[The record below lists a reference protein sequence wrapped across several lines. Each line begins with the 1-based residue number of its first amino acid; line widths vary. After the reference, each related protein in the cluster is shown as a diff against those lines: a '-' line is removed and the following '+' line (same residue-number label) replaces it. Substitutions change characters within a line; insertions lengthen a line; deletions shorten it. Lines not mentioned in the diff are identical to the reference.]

1 MEREI
6 IKSKSCIVRDMHVQ
20 QLVVIAFFLTV
31 SQFNLIEQQ
40 TLVIRLNY
48 LKKKERKEEIRT
60 VNTFFRY
67 SLETKY
73 IRNYVNRKGAM

>member
-48 LKKKERKEEIRT
+48 LKKKERKEEIRM